1 MPSEAQQSLD
11 YLFHPSSIA
20 LAGITIA
27 NPDHW
32 TRVFLDSLT
41 AFEFDRPLYLVN
53 RRGGEIKGRKVYES
67 LKDVPGEVEYV
78 ISTVSAQAA
87 PGLVMECAEKGVKA
101 VHFCTSGFS
110 ETGEE
115 EGMKLQNE
123 LVELSRQTGI
133 RIIGPNCMGVYC
145 PKSRVS
151 FGPEFPRES
160 GSVAYISQSGGNA
173 AILVRDAGLRG
184 VRFSKVMSYG
194 NACDL
199 NESDFLEYLAT
210 DHDTKIIAMYI
221 EGVRDGVRFRKALA
235 KAAREKTLVL
245 LKGGATEGGARATA
259 SHTGALAGSER
270 TWDALC
276 KQLGIIQ
283 VDTLQE
289 LADVLVT
296 LQLMALPRGSN
307 VALIGMGGGPSVLI
321 TDQFEKCGLR
331 VPRLPEEIRKQI
343 REYSQAAGNMLRNPV
358 DYGQNMWETG
368 KFGKT
373 IGILYKWKDI
383 DFVTVYLGA
392 GVFSPTMRKMA
403 IQIIGEVFEATEGE
417 SKPTAVVFVPAIVP
431 AEAAETFP
439 IIEELVSLKLPVYY
453 SFPGAARSISLVLQ
467 HEESGQICPDE

>member
-1 MPSEAQQSLD
+1 
-11 YLFHPSSIA
+11 
-20 LAGITIA
+20 
-27 NPDHW
+27 
-32 TRVFLDSLT
+32 
-41 AFEFDRPLYLVN
+41 
-53 RRGGEIKGRKVYES
+53 
-67 LKDVPGEVEYV
+67 
-78 ISTVSAQAA
+78 
-87 PGLVMECAEKGVKA
+87 
-101 VHFCTSGFS
+101 
-110 ETGEE
+110 
-115 EGMKLQNE
+115 
-123 LVELSRQTGI
+123 
-133 RIIGPNCMGVYC
+133 
-145 PKSRVS
+145 
-151 FGPEFPRES
+151 
-160 GSVAYISQSGGNA
+160 
-173 AILVRDAGLRG
+173 
-184 VRFSKVMSYG
+184 MSYG

>member
-1 MPSEAQQSLD
+1 MSNAAQQSLY

-20 LAGITIA
+20 LAGITVA

-32 TRVFLDSLT
+32 TRVFVDALT

-53 RRGGEIKGRKVYES
+53 PRGGEIKGRKVYTS
-67 LKDVPGEVEYV
+67 MADIPDSVEYV

-87 PGLVMECAEKGVKA
+87 PGLIMECAEKGVKA

-115 EGMKLQNE
+115 EGIRLQNK

-145 PKSRVS
+145 PESRVS
-151 FGPEFPRES
+151 FNPEFPRES

-199 NESDFLEYLAT
+199 NESDFLEYLTT
-210 DHDTKIIAMYI
+210 DPDTKIIAMYI
-221 EGVRDGVRFRKALA
+221 EGVRDGVRFRKALE
-235 KAAREKTLVL
+235 KAVREKTLVL

-259 SHTGALAGSER
+259 SHTGALSGSQN

-276 KQLGIIQ
+276 KQLNIIQ
-283 VDTLQE
+283 VDTLPE
-289 LADVLVT
+289 LADMLVT
-296 LQLMALPRGSN
+296 LQLMALPRGN
-307 VALIGMGGGPSVLI
+307 GVALIGMGGGPSVLI
-321 TDQFEKCGLR
+321 TDQFERCGLR
-331 VPRLPEEIRKQI
+331 VPSLPEEIRKQI

-358 DYGQNMWETG
+358 DYGQNIWEAG
-368 KFGKT
+368 KFGRT
-373 IGILYKWKDI
+373 IDILYKWEDI
-383 DFVTVYLGA
+383 DLVTVYLGA
-392 GVFSPTMRKMA
+392 GVFSPTMRKMVT
-403 IQIIGEVFEATEGE
+403 QIIREVFEATKGE
-417 SKPTAVVFVPAIVP
+417 SKPTAVVFAPAIVP

-439 IIEELVSLKLPVYY
+439 IIEEFVSLKLPVYY
-453 SFPGAARSISLVLQ
+453 SFPGAAKAISLVLNHSQ
-467 HEESGQICPDE
+467 PRIARLKV